1 MNYAI
6 TMMNCPFVF
15 LTIIMLASLPVI
27 ILNALAE
34 ETTTTTTNTTTTTT
48 AANSTNAGNITSNTV
63 ITLGTPVFVEND
75 KTVNLRSSVVN
86 GSRILEASYV
96 GNGAVKE
103 VSFTAKGF
111 DFIATKP
118 DGGIYS
124 QGRTTIMTKDNNE
137 RADYVFQAI
146 AHYDAD
152 GRLRGN
158 GAAFFSTNSTG
169 KLAIVKNLVIVYK
182 DEATRGGNIKT
193 VGWEWK

>member
-1 MNYAI
+1 MKYAIIMMNY
-6 TMMNCPFVF
+6 PFVY
-15 LTIIMLASLPVI
+15 LTTIMLASLPVI
-27 ILNALAE
+27 TLNAIAE
-34 ETTTTTTNTTTTTT
+34 EITTTTTTTTTTT
-48 AANSTNAGNITSNTV
+48 ASNSTNASDITSNTV
-63 ITLGTPVFVEND
+63 ITLGTPIFIEND
-75 KTVNLRSSVVN
+75 KTVSLRSSVVN
-86 GSRILEASYV
+86 GSRILEAFYI
-96 GNGAVKE
+96 GNGTVKE
-103 VSFTAKGF
+103 VGFTAKGF
-111 DFIATKP
+111 NFIATKP

-158 GAAFFSTNSTG
+158 GAAFFTTNSTG

-193 VGWEWK
+193 MGWEWK